1 MSDDN
6 DDGYVRDFEQK
17 MRDAAGELLMQ
28 VAAGEISAEDAQREV
43 DTCHAL
49 IELIRIAAE
58 MRAWSCPPE
67 EKMRRE
73 EALIAKWPEACRT
86 AGVGAIPLPDDMM
99 RAITSFRGRAS

>member
-17 MRDAAGELLMQ
+17 MRDAAGGLLIQ

-58 MRAWSCPPE
+58 MGAWSCPPE

-73 EALIAKWPEACRT
+73 EALIAKWPQACRR
-86 AGVGAIPLPDDMM
+86 ARVGAIPLPDDMM
-99 RAITSFRGRAS
+99 RAITSFRGRAN